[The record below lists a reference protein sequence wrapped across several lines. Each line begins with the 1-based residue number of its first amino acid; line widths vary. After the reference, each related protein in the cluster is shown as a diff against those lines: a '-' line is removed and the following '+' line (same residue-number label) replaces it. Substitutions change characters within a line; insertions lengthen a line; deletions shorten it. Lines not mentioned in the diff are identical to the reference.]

1 MITVGMVEARVAQIA
16 AIAHDYE
23 AAHSKA
29 DCLFDEVLAAIAA
42 GHVHAQALAGA
53 ALRVNALGFP
63 RYTA

>member
-1 MITVGMVEARVAQIA
+1 MITVAMVDARLGQIA

-23 AAHSKA
+23 AAHGKA

-42 GHVHAQALAGA
+42 GHVHAQALARA
-53 ALRVNALGFP
+53 ALKVNALGFA